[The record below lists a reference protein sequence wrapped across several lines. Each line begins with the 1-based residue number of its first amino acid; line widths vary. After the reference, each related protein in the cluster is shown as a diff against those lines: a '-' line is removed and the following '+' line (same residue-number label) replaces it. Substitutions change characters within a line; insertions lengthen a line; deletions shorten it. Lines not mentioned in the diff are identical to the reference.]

1 MAVVKLINGFL
12 LTTDSG
18 RVSVPELVN
27 LSTLLDAIDQSI
39 PFDRIF

>member
-18 RVSVPELVN
+18 HVSVPELVN
-27 LSTLLDAIDQSI
+27 LSALLDAIDQSI
-39 PFDRIF
+39 LFDRIF